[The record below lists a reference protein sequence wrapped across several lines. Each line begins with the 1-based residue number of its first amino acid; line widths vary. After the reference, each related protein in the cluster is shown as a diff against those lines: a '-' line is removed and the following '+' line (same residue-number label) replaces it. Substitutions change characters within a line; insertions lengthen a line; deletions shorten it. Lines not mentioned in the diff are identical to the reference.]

1 MTLLQEL
8 LGFFLVANDETR
20 RNVNSLIK
28 VKQKIKHKTETEV
41 LQHIV
46 QTNSNLK
53 LLEVKLAYLIIL
65 VYFLITHLLR
75 PTWEVGDE
83 SSLREFLL
91 YFGQ

>member
-1 MTLLQEL
+1 M
-8 LGFFLVANDETR
+8 
-20 RNVNSLIK
+20 
-28 VKQKIKHKTETEV
+28 

-75 PTWEVGDE
+75 PTWEVGDV
-83 SSLREFLL
+83 SPLREFLL